1 MDKDIHRARVIDI
14 YAYESIV
21 LSVRQ
26 ITTTE
31 RENDVIQSP
40 FTSQEVRKLFV
51 LVCASPDIEMK
62 EAIELLSKL
71 DSLHIATKGVEY
83 YESQGV

>member
-1 MDKDIHRARVIDI
+1 MM
-14 YAYESIV
+14 
-21 LSVRQ
+21 
-26 ITTTE
+26 
-31 RENDVIQSP
+31 IQSP

-62 EAIELLSKL
+62 EAIELLNKL